1 MNHRLSKEID
11 MPNDP
16 DLLSS
21 PELPDEAVAAL
32 SDLLDVFYVRFQD
45 HYFAQLHRYYQDWP
59 APDRYNDQ
67 IALPLD
73 DPPF

>member
-1 MNHRLSKEID
+1 MNHQKSEAIT
-11 MPNDP
+11 MHHDP
-16 DLLSS
+16 DPLTF

-45 HYFAQLHRYYQDWP
+45 HYFDQLHRYYYDWP
-59 APDRYNDQ
+59 EPDRYNDQ

>member
-1 MNHRLSKEID
+1 MR
-11 MPNDP
+11 NDP
-16 DLLSS
+16 DQLNF
-21 PELPDEAVAAL
+21 PQLPDQAVAAL

-45 HYFAQLHRYYQDWP
+45 HYFAQLHRYYHDWP
-59 APDRYNDQ
+59 EPDQYNDQ

>member
-1 MNHRLSKEID
+1 MKHRQSKATH
-11 MPNDP
+11 MHHDP
-16 DLLSS
+16 DQLNF

-45 HYFAQLHRYYQDWP
+45 HYFAQLHRYYHDRPQ
-59 APDRYNDQ
+59 PDRYNDQ
-67 IALPLD
+67 IALPLG